1 MASYMI
7 ARQRKRR
14 RYTRRDLTG
23 RTRREALAIAKTLLP
38 GAKKG
43 NLEDAAML
51 VDMAV
56 YAGKEHAAEALQLA
70 LQGRSYSGQRLV
82 PEAAAR
88 NLKSWIDNIG
98 RELFPPRGK
107 PCLPNR
113 RAFRQLVNETL
124 DPDTASDRKLAS
136 ALWKAIVEACQS
148 GSWKSIERAIRL
160 ANDTL
165 RGHGVETISVETA
178 RGPGVSDGNLEQ
190 SELTLDYVNFGD
202 TYSNT
207 LVFDYYLH
215 RFRVTSWGDVVEAW
229 ENRWGRVDDGEY

>member
-1 MASYMI
+1 MRGKPYKPPP
-7 ARQRKRR
+7 QQQ

-38 GAKKG
+38 GAKRG

-56 YAGKEHAAEALQLA
+56 YAGKERTAEALQLA
-70 LQGRSYSGQRLV
+70 LQGRAYPTGERLS
-82 PEAAAR
+82 PNEATQ
-88 NLKSWIDNIG
+88 NLKEWIDNIG
-98 RELFPPRGK
+98 RELFPKRRG

-113 RAFRQLVNETL
+113 HAFRQLVNETL
-124 DPDTASDRKLAS
+124 APDTATDRKLAS
-136 ALWKAIVEACQS
+136 ALWKAIEAACQD
-148 GSWKSIERAIRL
+148 GRWKSIERAMRL

-165 RGHGVETISVETA
+165 RGHGVETVNIETA
-178 RGPGVSDGNLEQ
+178 SGPGVSDGVFP
-190 SELTLDYVNFGD
+190 SELSLDYVNFGD

-207 LVFDYYLH
+207 LIFDYYLH

-229 ENRWGRVDDGEY
+229 ENRWGRVGDGEY